1 MSSINRSRTV
11 FIRQGERLPTA
22 LSVESEAFLPGWRV
36 VKNLDRQALTREVEG
51 ANWNFFYLAGEMRAT
66 VFGREGLG
74 ALRRAVKCVLAK
86 QEGQK
91 FNSLEITKIVSKRFL
106 GIPFMS
112 VAAHS
117 RHIQQG
123 VGLVLAKDFVL
134 SMPVAEVPESG
145 LPSGR
150 EEHHAEVATKQY
162 VALISSS

>member
-1 MSSINRSRTV
+1 
-11 FIRQGERLPTA
+11 
-22 LSVESEAFLPGWRV
+22 
-36 VKNLDRQALTREVEG
+36 
-51 ANWNFFYLAGEMRAT
+51 MRAT

-91 FNSLEITKIVSKRFL
+91 FNSLEITKRVSKRFL

-123 VGLVLAKDFVL
+123 VGLVPAKDLVL
-134 SMPVAEVPESG
+134 RMPPTAPKSRLDSG
-145 LPSGR
+145 G
-150 EEHHAEVATKQY
+150 EQHHAGAAKQY
-162 VALISSS
+162 TALISSS